1 MKLSRAKPRI
11 IYCTPILASY
21 KLLVFSTVV
30 YTLRNV
36 TVTRGRL
43 KLKFS
48 KVLTS
53 ILVRKLSKLKVSNSS
68 GSRTYI
74 LHSYVI
80 YTTKRL
86 HAQRN
91 TQTFRS
97 CSSSSFKM
105 LSQSHEFSS
114 ILTGKKK
121 NPCQKIVLAP
131 DSRRGRWSRFQEQR
145 TLLVWPPRFAS
156 CFKKM
161 RNSKMKEKT
170 QRKF

>member
-30 YTLRNV
+30 YTLRNA

-68 GSRTYI
+68 GSRACI

-91 TQTFRS
+91 NQTFRS

-114 ILTGKKK
+114 ILTGKKYLESLSEDCFSARPVEEEDDHDFK
-121 NPCQKIVLAP
+121 SRGLCSFGPRVSQAVL
-131 DSRRGRWSRFQEQR
+131 
-145 TLLVWPPRFAS
+145 
-156 CFKKM
+156 
-161 RNSKMKEKT
+161 
-170 QRKF
+170 RK

>member
-43 KLKFS
+43 KLKFL

-68 GSRTYI
+68 GSRACI

-91 TQTFRS
+91 TQTRTFRS

-114 ILTGKKK
+114 ILTGKKY
-121 NPCQKIVLAP
+121 LESLSE
-131 DSRRGRWSRFQEQR
+131 D
-145 TLLVWPPRFAS
+145 
-156 CFKKM
+156 CFSA
-161 RNSKMKEKT
+161 R
-170 QRKF
+170 Q